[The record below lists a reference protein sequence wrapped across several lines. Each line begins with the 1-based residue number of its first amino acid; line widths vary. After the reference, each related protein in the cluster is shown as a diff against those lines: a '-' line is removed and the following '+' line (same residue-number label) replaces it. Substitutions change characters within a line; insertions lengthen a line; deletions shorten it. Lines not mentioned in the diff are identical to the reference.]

1 MFEVGFQAYKKANT
15 PPLQFETLSFRTLDH
30 RMVAARVPTSG
41 AKGQD
46 QRRGDGRRQAVLDD
60 MMHGATNA
68 RREGKMHTHH
78 HENQTQTP
86 GPFKEG
92 DATSLYGWGW
102 RWWY

>member
-1 MFEVGFQAYKKANT
+1 
-15 PPLQFETLSFRTLDH
+15 
-30 RMVAARVPTSG
+30 MVAARVCAHGVP
-41 AKGQD
+41 KGKTKEEET
-46 QRRGDGRRQAVLDD
+46 GGGRPCLM

-68 RREGKMHTHH
+68 RREGKTHTHH

-92 DATSLYGWGW
+92 DVTSLYGWGW

>member
-60 MMHGATNA
+60 DA
-68 RREGKMHTHH
+68 RSNERQKGRQNVHTPPRKPD
-78 HENQTQTP
+78 T
-86 GPFKEG
+86 
-92 DATSLYGWGW
+92 DAGTI
-102 RWWY
+102 